1 MDMIYDRILGGM
13 IGIALG
19 DAFGMPSEM
28 WSRKRIKDYFGEI
41 HSFKPG
47 PDENAISK
55 GLKAG
60 EVTDDTMNTIFV
72 TEMLYENRG
81 KADPYLYIKKLKH
94 WSKTSDKS
102 IAVIGPSTSKAIK
115 LLEEGTPIEET
126 GKTGITNGAAMKI
139 LPIGFVYSVKNM
151 EEMVKEVYKLCL
163 PTHNTSAAISGAS
176 AIAAAGS
183 YMVSGGSSMEKLL
196 ETACEAA
203 EIGIKYGYDVASA
216 SIRKRI
222 LMGKRIVDSMEREK
236 QSSDKILDEIYD
248 VIGTGLPITESV
260 PAALT
265 LVYLAKGD
273 PIKCARYCANIG
285 GDTDTLGAMGCGIC
299 GAGFGGQNF
308 PAELVETLEQTNHI
322 NFSMSAEWLTELRK
336 TMKTR

>member
-1 MDMIYDRILGGM
+1 MEDICDRILGGM

-28 WSRKRIKDYFGEI
+28 WSRKKIKDYFGEI
-41 HSFKPG
+41 NTFLPG
-47 PDENAISK
+47 PAENAISK

-60 EVTDDTMNTIFV
+60 EVTDDTMNAIFV
-72 TEMLYENRG
+72 TEMLHEKNG
-81 KADPYLYIKKLKH
+81 KTDPYLYIEKLKH

-115 LLEEGTPIEET
+115 LLEAGVPMEET
-126 GKTGITNGAAMKI
+126 GKNGITNGAAMKI
-139 LPIGFVYSVKNM
+139 LPIGFVYPIKDM
-151 EEMVKEVYKLCL
+151 EEMVREVYKLCL
-163 PTHNTSAAISGAS
+163 PTHNTAAAVSGAS
-176 AIAAAGS
+176 AIAAAGA
-183 YMVSGGSSMEKLL
+183 YLVSGGADMKEML
-196 ETACEAA
+196 EAACKAA
-203 EIGIKYGYDVASA
+203 EIGTNYGCDMASA
-216 SIRKRI
+216 SIKKRI
-222 LMGKRIVDSMEREK
+222 LLGKKIVDSMEREK
-236 QSSDKILDEIYD
+236 QPADKILDEIYN

-299 GAGFGGQNF
+299 GAGFGGRNY
-308 PAELVETLEQTNHI
+308 PAELVDTLERTNKI
-322 NFSMSAEWLTELRK
+322 NFSELAGWLAEIK
-336 TMKTR
+336 KGSVIY